1 MVFDAAATPPT
12 GEQKAQSIKRRWP
25 IGVEILNKGSVH
37 ARVWAPA
44 CQRVEMVISQAN
56 ERAEKLK
63 DCGHVLQGE
72 GNGYFSGFVENV
84 ETGAL
89 YGFRLDDDGRVY
101 PDPMSRFQPDG
112 PHGLSRL
119 IDPHSFAWTDSD
131 WKGVPARNRVLYEL
145 HVGTFTTEGTW
156 TAAKAEL
163 PHLAELGI
171 TVIELMPVNDFPGRF
186 GWGYDGTNLFAPFR
200 YYGTPDDF
208 RGFVDAAHALG
219 IGVILDVVYNHIGPD
234 GNYLPRFSSSYFN
247 DRHATDW
254 GEAINFDGPDAGPVR
269 EFFLTNAAYWIEEF
283 HLDGLRL
290 DATQDIHDDSED
302 HIVAAIVRE
311 VRRSAAGRS
320 TIIVAE
326 NEPQEV
332 QIVKKVTDG
341 GFGADALWN
350 DDFHHSAMVALT
362 GHSEAYYTD
371 YRGTPQEFISA
382 AKYGYLYQGQWYDWQ
397 KKRRGTS
404 ARNLP
409 PTAFVTFIQNH
420 DQIANSGRGL
430 RCDALSSPGCLKAMT
445 ALMLLG
451 PGLPML
457 FQGQEFAASTPFF
470 YFADHI
476 PELAKMVFE
485 GRRKFMAQFRSVASP
500 EIQAQLVDPADP
512 MTFIRSKLDFSERVK
527 NKDIYLLHRDLLRLR
542 REDPAF
548 GQLTSGAVDGA
559 VLGIST
565 FVLRF
570 FSGESIDDRLLV
582 VNFGRDLH
590 FSPAPEPLLAPP
602 AGTCWKKL
610 LSTEDPAYGGC
621 GTAELDTEQNWRIP
635 GQAAVVLSPGVPT
648 AENGEPK

>member
-1 MVFDAAATPPT
+1 
-12 GEQKAQSIKRRWP
+12 R
-25 IGVEILNKGSVH
+25 VEIVFSP
-37 ARVWAPA
+37 AR
-44 CQRVEMVISQAN
+44 ENSSKTKSE
-56 ERAEKLK
+56 ERA
-63 DCGHVLQGE
+63 VALQLE
-72 GNGYFSGFVENV
+72 DNGYFSGTIEGIKANS
-84 ETGAL
+84 L
-89 YGFRLDDDGRVY
+89 YGFRLDDDPRVY

-112 PHGLSRL
+112 PHGLSQLTESR
-119 IDPHSFAWTDSD
+119 SFKWTDGS
-131 WKGVPARNRVLYEL
+131 WKGVPARNRVFYEL
-145 HVGTFTTEGTW
+145 HIGTFTTDGTW
-156 TAAKAEL
+156 NAAKAEL

-200 YYGTPDDF
+200 FYGSPDDF
-208 RGFVDAAHALG
+208 RDFVDAAHGLG

-234 GNYLPRFSSSYFN
+234 GNYLPRFSASYFN
-247 DRHATDW
+247 DRHSTDW
-254 GEAINFDGPDAGPVR
+254 GEAINFDGPDSEPVR
-269 EFFLTNAAYWIEEF
+269 EFFLTNAAYWVEEF

-290 DATQDIHDDSED
+290 DATQDIHDDSSE
-302 HIVAAIVRE
+302 HIVAAIVRC
-311 VRRSAAGRS
+311 VRKHANDRS

-332 QIVKKVTDG
+332 QLVKKVTEG

-404 ARNLP
+404 ARGLP

-430 RCDALSSPGCLKAMT
+430 RVDALTSPGCLKAMT

-451 PGLPML
+451 PGTPML

-470 YFADHI
+470 YFADHT
-476 PELAKMVFE
+476 PELAKLVFE
-485 GRRKFMAQFRSVASP
+485 GRRQFMAQFRSVASP

-512 MTFIRSKLDFSERVK
+512 MTFIRSKLDFSERQK
-527 NKDIYLLHRDLLRLR
+527 NREIYLLHRDLLKLR
-542 REDPAF
+542 KEDLAF
-548 GQLTSGAVDGA
+548 GQVIPGAVDGA
-559 VLGIST
+559 VLGPTT

-570 FSGESIDDRLLV
+570 FAEEPLADRLLV
-582 VNFGRDLH
+582 VNLGRDLH

-602 AGTCWKKL
+602 RGTCWRKL
-610 LSTEDPAYGGC
+610 LSTEDPSYGGC
-621 GTAELDTEQNWRIP
+621 GTAELDTEHNWMIP
-635 GQAAVVLSPGVPT
+635 GQAAVVLLPGAAT
-648 AENGEPK
+648 SETGESL